1 MCTVN
6 PCELLYLQREKSIPV
21 VLPPKPGIELRRGWQ
36 ICAEAPAL
44 SPPGHLNPNQGPD
57 PDVKV
62 HGQSKSCSGST
73 GRSGSGRSRETS
85 PRRSSISITSKS
97 RKRGNFKVQ
106 FDDIPKQASQG
117 TKEDQSPHI
126 SGAERPLHLYK
137 HAPPRP
143 SEPESD
149 GEKRPTELNVSP
161 RRAESG
167 GSDLILAQEGVKL
180 CNGLSKQ
187 ERVLQG
193 SASRL
198 PPRPPAA
205 PSRLH
210 LPDRRG
216 EAGALTLLELQ
227 DSFSRSA
234 AHRSFN
240 SSTAGATVSLKD
252 SVATGRK
259 HSFLGINCY
268 YLRG

>member
-6 PCELLYLQREKSIPV
+6 PCELLHPQREKSIPV
-21 VLPPKPGIELRRGWQ
+21 VLPSKPGIELRRGWQ
-36 ICAEAPAL
+36 ICAEGPAL
-44 SPPGHLNPNQGPD
+44 SPPGHINPNQGPD

-73 GRSGSGRSRETS
+73 ERRGSGRSRGTS
-85 PRRSSISITSKS
+85 PRRNSISVAGKS
-97 RKRGNFKVQ
+97 RKRENFKVH

-117 TKEDQSPHI
+117 TKEDHCPRI
-126 SGAERPLHLYK
+126 SGAERPLHMYK

-143 SEPESD
+143 SEPGSD
-149 GEKRPTELNVSP
+149 GGKRPTELNATP

-167 GSDLILAQEGVKL
+167 GSDLVLAQEGVEL
-180 CNGLSKQ
+180 RNGLSKR

-193 SASRL
+193 SASHL
-198 PPRPPAA
+198 LPRPPA

-240 SSTAGATVSLKD
+240 SCTAGATVGLKD

-259 HSFLGINCY
+259 HSFFGINCY